1 MRFTCIQYESPLNC
15 ANIHPS
21 AYVCKVNR
29 KLQKLHSNNNSS
41 TSGSSS
47 ACEQQVS
54 FVLCWL
60 HGNDIVKLPNTWRH
74 IHSLLSI
81 NKKSVRLHSSNANIR
96 ARHFQLRILWLHCD
110 TTGTSMLCWVFEWK
124 SIWLLAL
131 FILSPLLLSYAYSP
145 SITSWNVPHFP
156 ISIVVPIYFDTIY
169 MYKIFRTNFNP
180 YRARG
185 KKKSKHKS
193 QSSRGINWA
202 MLKSHKQDA

>member
-1 MRFTCIQYESPLNC
+1 MRFTCIQYGSPLNC

-29 KLQKLHSNNNSS
+29 KLQKLQSNNNNSS

-47 ACEQQVS
+47 SISDCEQQVS

-110 TTGTSMLCWVFEWK
+110 TTGTSMLCWVSEWK

-169 MYKIFRTNFNP
+169 ICTKYSERISIRMGER
-180 YRARG
+180 
-185 KKKSKHKS
+185 KKEIK
-193 QSSRGINWA
+193 A
-202 MLKSHKQDA
+202 

>member
-1 MRFTCIQYESPLNC
+1 MRFTCIQYGSPLNC

-29 KLQKLHSNNNSS
+29 KLQKLQSNNNNSS

-47 ACEQQVS
+47 SAWEQQVS

-169 MYKIFRTNFNP
+169 LVW
-180 YRARG
+180 ARG
-185 KKKSKHKS
+185 KKKSKYKS

>member
-1 MRFTCIQYESPLNC
+1 MRFTCIQYGSPLNC

-29 KLQKLHSNNNSS
+29 KLQKLQSNNNNSS

-47 ACEQQVS
+47 SAWEQQVS

-180 YRARG
+180 YGREEKRN
-185 KKKSKHKS
+185 
-193 QSSRGINWA
+193 QSINRSR
-202 MLKSHKQDA
+202 HVE